1 MPGRVSGVPQE
12 TAGQVKKGRNMSNF
26 RSEDSSFRRV
36 SLISALSVAGV
47 AAAVYALT
55 LANYVF
61 PGDSARLLVQWAG
74 IDVLAFPEFP
84 LWGYFV
90 KLFAG
95 GGDLSSVAFRAN
107 ALSLVCGVVSAYL
120 ICRLMAFA
128 VWQTVSHEDSIK
140 FVKGASVSAGVVA
153 ALTFVFST
161 AVWQS
166 STHLEHRIFDVMWV
180 LLTMRV
186 ILFAARRTRYSLPVA
201 IVSGAFVAM
210 GLVESPIFVPCS
222 FAIFFAFMLVLVKN
236 RKSLY
241 GNALLYLLSV
251 FIGIIV
257 FVKYVSGG
265 FIGTEAAE
273 AAGCSSSFDVFL
285 RIAKDSIREMRTW
298 VSRPGWLAIVA
309 LSVLPAVSC
318 AFAAGRG
325 LNSDRRWSQ
334 YAFHIAMTLCV
345 ALALATALAPES
357 ILRPWGVSPVATS
370 TLVALVSGYLAAYW
384 YLLARSPLPVKE
396 SRQDGGGSAAR
407 IGRGIAPVFG
417 CALLL
422 VIALSSLVNAFN
434 CGKGRGEFADICA
447 KEIVDSLGERTWFIT
462 DGTLDDHLRVAAATA
477 KKELNLVCLQRD
489 MNESYL
495 EELSALVKERGLT
508 AGNAN
513 LQMSI
518 RLGVLPFIQDWFA
531 GDTNVTQ
538 KAAIFG
544 VPDFWY
550 MAERMPVPENVLFGG
565 AQSSKSVDGKALA
578 AGFKAFWARIAPTL
592 WTERNREGS
601 RNIASCDD
609 PVAKL
614 RLQLRRHV
622 GFVGNNLGVFLQD
635 AGLDEEAFAIYEL
648 VLGTID
654 PDNVCALFNEFEMA
668 RAGIKCAASK
678 KVEIERKLKAIVD
691 DPKRRYALWSL
702 SRYYGYIRN
711 PEIFARMGYAW
722 ARSGQTGNAIAQ
734 VQRAIDF
741 VSADRQTGLLNMM
754 AAIYASGNQIKKSR
768 AVYEQVLSSDANNRE
783 ALMGMARLALQSGSA
798 DEAKTFLEKAANASG
813 KDAPGVETALL
824 LMMNN
829 DLDRAR
835 LEMQKITDMHP
846 KSLQAWSLLSG
857 VLLQQLDQAKDAGV
871 RTKILDEL
879 ENSILPKMEA
889 VTNDPR
895 DYFVQMTRA
904 LVYMRKGPTFR
915 RQARDAL
922 VIASMSRPD
931 VSVAGDMILGL
942 DIELDDGE
950 AAERHARTILR
961 RDRHDK
967 LANYVM
973 GSLRLKEGDYSTA
986 ETFLRLSVEAEKPI
1000 AAAQNDLAEV
1010 LRRQQRYADAEKYA
1024 RDAVKNQP
1032 NLYVA
1037 WETLGAALLDQN
1049 KNLDEA
1055 EQCVQK
1061 AIKLSKTES
1070 KIEDIRMQLTLARVQ
1085 IARGA
1090 MDKARTTVRTLRKRQ
1105 AELSNYDRDQLET
1118 LDKAMRG
1125 GSKR

>member
-1 MPGRVSGVPQE
+1 MAR
-12 TAGQVKKGRNMSNF
+12 F
-26 RSEDSSFRRV
+26 RSEEASFRKA
-36 SLISALSVAGV
+36 SFISALSAAGI

-55 LANYVF
+55 LAGYVF
-61 PGDSARLLVQWAG
+61 PGDSARHLVQWAG
-74 IDVLAFPEFP
+74 IDVLSFPEYP

-90 KLFAG
+90 KLFTGA
-95 GGDLSSVAFRAN
+95 GDLSSVALRAN
-107 ALSLVCGVVSAYL
+107 MLSLVCGAVSAYL
-120 ICRLMAFA
+120 ICRLMSFA
-128 VWQTVSHEDSIK
+128 VWQIATQEDSIK
-140 FVKGASVSAGVVA
+140 FSKGASVIAGLVA
-153 ALTFVFST
+153 SLTFVFST

-166 STHLEHRIFDVMWV
+166 STHLEHRIFYVMWALV
-180 LLTMRV
+180 TMRV
-186 ILFAARRTRYSLPVA
+186 VLLAAGRPRLALPVA
-201 IVSGAFVAM
+201 VVAGAFVGM

-222 FAIFFAFMLVLVKN
+222 IAVFFTFMLVLVKN
-236 RKSLY
+236 GASLY
-241 GNALLYLLSV
+241 GPATLYLLSATIGLVV
-251 FIGIIV
+251 FI
-257 FVKYVSGG
+257 KSVSGG
-265 FIGTEAAE
+265 FVGTEAAE
-273 AAGCSSSFDVFL
+273 AANCSSSFDVFL
-285 RIAKDSIREMRTW
+285 HIAKDSFREFRLW
-298 VSRPGWLAIVA
+298 FSRPGWLAIVA
-309 LSVLPAVSC
+309 LTVLPAISC

-325 LNSDRRWSQ
+325 LNNDRRWSQ
-334 YAFHIAMTLCV
+334 YAFHIAMTICA
-345 ALALATALAPES
+345 ALAIATDLSPES
-357 ILRPWGVSPVATS
+357 ILRQWGVSPVATS
-370 TLVALVSGYLAAYW
+370 TLAALVSGYLAAYW
-384 YLLARSPLPVKE
+384 YLLARCPLPAKE
-396 SRQDGGGSAAR
+396 FKHDGGDSAIK
-407 IGRGIAPVFG
+407 IGHSIAPVFG
-417 CALLL
+417 CAFVAIIVL
-422 VIALSSLVNAFN
+422 ASMVNAFN
-434 CGKGRGEFADICA
+434 CGRGRGEFADICA
-447 KEIVDSLGERTWFIT
+447 KEIIDALGDRTWFIT
-462 DGTLDDHLRVAAATA
+462 DGTLDDHLRLAAAT
-477 KKELNLVCLQRD
+477 KNKELNLVCLQRD

-495 EELSALVKERGLT
+495 DELSELVKTRNLS

-513 LQMSI
+513 LQMSL

-531 GDTNVTQ
+531 GDTNVTK

-550 MAERMPVPENVLFGG
+550 MAERMPVPENVIFGG
-565 AQSSKSVDGKALA
+565 THAAKAVDGKALA
-578 AGFKAFWARIAPTL
+578 AQFKTFWQRIAPTL

-609 PVAKL
+609 PIASL

-635 AGLDEEAFAIYEL
+635 SALNDEAFAIYEL
-648 VLGTID
+648 VLNTID

-668 RAGIKCAASK
+668 RSGIKCALSK

-754 AAIYASGNQIKKSR
+754 AAIYASGNQVKKSR

-798 DEAKTFLEKAANASG
+798 EEAKEFLQKAAKASG
-813 KDAPGVETALL
+813 KETAGIEMALL

-846 KSLQAWSLLSG
+846 KSLQAWSLLAG
-857 VLLQQLDQAKDAGV
+857 VLLQQVDHEKNDAA
-871 RTKILDEL
+871 RAKILDEL
-879 ENSILPKMEA
+879 ENTILPKMEA

-950 AAERHARTILR
+950 AAERHARSILR

-1010 LRRQQRYADAEKYA
+1010 LRRLQRYDEAEKFA
-1024 RDAVKNQP
+1024 RDAVKTQP
-1032 NLYVA
+1032 ALYVA

-1090 MDKARTTVRTLRKRQ
+1090 MDKARATVRTLRKRQ
-1105 AELSNYDRDQLET
+1105 SELSNYDRNQLES
-1118 LDKAMRG
+1118 LDKAVRG
-1125 GSKR
+1125 R

>member
-1 MPGRVSGVPQE
+1 
-12 TAGQVKKGRNMSNF
+12 MSNF
-26 RSEDSSFRRV
+26 RSEDSSFRKA
-36 SLISALSVAGV
+36 SLVSALSVAGV
-47 AAAVYALT
+47 AAVVYALT

-74 IDVLAFPEFP
+74 IDVLAFPEYP
-84 LWGYFV
+84 LWGFFV

-120 ICRLMAFA
+120 ICRLMMFA
-128 VWQTVSHEDSIK
+128 VRQIISQEDSIK
-140 FVKGASVSAGVVA
+140 FVKGASIAAGVIASLV
-153 ALTFVFST
+153 FVFST

-166 STHLEHRIFDVMWV
+166 STHLEHRIFDVTWV
-180 LLTMRV
+180 LLTMRTV
-186 ILFAARRTRYSLPVA
+186 LFAAGRPKLSFPVA
-201 IVSGAFVAM
+201 VVAGVFVAM

-222 FAIFFAFMLVLVKN
+222 IAIFFAFMLVLVKN
-236 RKSLY
+236 GSSLY
-241 GNALLYLLSV
+241 GMASLYLLSV
-251 FIGIIV
+251 VVGLIV
-257 FVKYVSGG
+257 FVKYTSSGY
-265 FIGTEAAE
+265 IGTEAAE
-273 AAGCSSSFDVFL
+273 AAGCSSSLDVFL

-318 AFAAGRG
+318 AFAAGRS
-325 LNSDRRWSQ
+325 LNNDRRWSQ
-334 YAFHIAMTLCV
+334 YAFHIAMTICV

-357 ILRPWGVSPVATS
+357 ILRPWGISPVATS

-396 SRQDGGGSAAR
+396 FKQDGGDSAAKV
-407 IGRGIAPVFG
+407 GRSIAPVFG
-417 CALLL
+417 CALL
-422 VIALSSLVNAFN
+422 VIITLSSLVNAFN

-447 KEIVDSLGERTWFIT
+447 KEIVSSLGERTWFVT

-495 EELSALVKERGLT
+495 DELSALVKERGLT
-508 AGNAN
+508 VGNAN
-513 LQMSI
+513 LQMSL

-550 MAERMPVPENVLFGG
+550 MAERMPVPENLLFGG
-565 AQSSKSVDGKALA
+565 AKSAKSVDGKVLA
-578 AGFKAFWARIAPTL
+578 ENFKAFWARIAPAL

-635 AGLDEEAFAIYEL
+635 SGFDTEAFAIYEL

-668 RAGIKCAASK
+668 RSGVKCAVSK

-754 AAIYASGNQIKKSR
+754 AAIYASGNQVKKSR

-798 DEAKTFLEKAANASG
+798 EEAKTFLEKAANASG
-813 KDAPGVETALL
+813 KDTAGIEMALL

-846 KSLQAWSLLSG
+846 KSLQAWSLLAG

-871 RTKILDEL
+871 RSKLLDEL

-1010 LRRQQRYADAEKYA
+1010 LRRLQRYADAEKFA
-1024 RDAVKNQP
+1024 REAVKNQP

-1090 MDKARTTVRTLRKRQ
+1090 MDKARATVRTLRKRQ
-1105 AELSNYDRDQLET
+1105 TELSNYDRDQLET
-1118 LDKAMRG
+1118 LDKAVRG
-1125 GSKR
+1125 GARR

>member
-1 MPGRVSGVPQE
+1 
-12 TAGQVKKGRNMSNF
+12 MSNF

-140 FVKGASVSAGVVA
+140 FVKGASIAAGVVA

-384 YLLARSPLPVKE
+384 YLLARCPLPVKE
-396 SRQDGGGSAAR
+396 FKQDGGGSAAR

>member
-1 MPGRVSGVPQE
+1 
-12 TAGQVKKGRNMSNF
+12 MSNF
-26 RSEDSSFRRV
+26 RSEDPSFRKA

-47 AAAVYALT
+47 AAVVYALT

-74 IDVLAFPEFP
+74 IDVLAFPEYP
-84 LWGYFV
+84 LWGFFV

-128 VWQTVSHEDSIK
+128 VLQTASHEDSIK
-140 FVKGASVSAGVVA
+140 FVKGASVTAGVVA

-180 LLTMRV
+180 LLTVRI
-186 ILFAARRTRYSLPVA
+186 ILFAARKPRYSLPIA
-201 IVSGAFVAM
+201 ILSGAFVAM
-210 GLVESPIFVPCS
+210 GLIESPIFVPCS
-222 FAIFFAFMLVLVKN
+222 FAIFFSFMLVLVKN

-251 FIGIIV
+251 FIGMIV
-257 FVKYVSGG
+257 FVKYVSSGYV
-265 FIGTEAAE
+265 GTEAAE
-273 AAGCSSSFDVFL
+273 AAGCTSSFDVFL

-334 YAFHIAMTLCV
+334 YAFHIAMTICA

-396 SRQDGGGSAAR
+396 FKQDGGGSAAR
-407 IGRGIAPVFG
+407 VGRGIAPVFG
-417 CALLL
+417 CALL
-422 VIALSSLVNAFN
+422 VIIALSSLVNAFN

-447 KEIVDSLGERTWFIT
+447 KEIVSTLGERTWFIT

-495 EELSALVKERGLT
+495 DELSALVKERGL
-508 AGNAN
+508 AVGNAN
-513 LQMSI
+513 LQMSL

-531 GDTNVTQ
+531 GDTNITQ

-565 AQSSKSVDGKALA
+565 ARSAKSVDGKVLA
-578 AGFKAFWARIAPTL
+578 DNFKAFWARIAPTL

-622 GFVGNNLGVFLQD
+622 GFVGNNLGVYLQD
-635 AGLDEEAFAIYEL
+635 AGLDAEAFAIYEL
-648 VLGTID
+648 VLSTID

-668 RAGIKCAASK
+668 RAGIKCAVSK

-741 VSADRQTGLLNMM
+741 VSVDRQTGLLNMM
-754 AAIYASGNQIKKSR
+754 AAIYASGNQVKKSR

-783 ALMGMARLALQSGSA
+783 ALMGMARLALQSGA
-798 DEAKTFLEKAANASG
+798 AEEAKSFLEKAANASG
-813 KDAPGVETALL
+813 KDTAGIEMALL

-846 KSLQAWSLLSG
+846 KSLQAWSLLAG

-871 RTKILDEL
+871 RSKLLDEL
-879 ENSILPKMEA
+879 ENTILPKMEA

-1010 LRRQQRYADAEKYA
+1010 LRRLQRYADAEKFA
-1024 RDAVKNQP
+1024 RAAVKNQP

-1090 MDKARTTVRTLRKRQ
+1090 LDKARTTVRSLRKRQ
-1105 AELSNYDRDQLET
+1105 SELSNYDRDQLET

>member
-1 MPGRVSGVPQE
+1 
-12 TAGQVKKGRNMSNF
+12 MSKF
-26 RSEDSSFRRV
+26 RSEESSFLKASV
-36 SLISALSVAGV
+36 ISALTVAGV
-47 AAAVYALT
+47 AAVVYALT

-61 PGDSARLLVQWAG
+61 PGDSARLLVQWSG
-74 IDVLAFPEFP
+74 IDALAFPEYP
-84 LWGYFV
+84 LWGFFV

-95 GGDLSSVAFRAN
+95 AGELSSVAFRAN

-128 VWQTVSHEDSIK
+128 VWQVTTQEDSIK
-140 FVKGASVSAGVVA
+140 FAKGASIGAGVIA
-153 ALTFVFST
+153 SLTFVFST

-166 STHLEHRIFDVMWV
+166 STHLEHRIFDVMWA
-180 LLTMRV
+180 LLTMRLV
-186 ILFAARRTRYSLPVA
+186 LFAAGRPKLALPVA
-201 IVSGAFVAM
+201 LVAGSFVAM
-210 GLVESPIFVPCS
+210 GLIESPIFVPCS
-222 FAIFFAFMLVLVKN
+222 IAIFFAFMLVLVKN
-236 RKSLY
+236 GSSLY
-241 GNALLYLLSV
+241 GPATLYLFSV
-251 FIGIIV
+251 AVGMIV
-257 FVKYVSGG
+257 FVKFVSGG
-265 FIGTEAAE
+265 YLGTEAAE
-273 AAGCSSSFDVFL
+273 AANCSSSLDVFL
-285 RIAKDSIREMRTW
+285 RIAKDSLREIRMW
-298 VSRPGWLAIVA
+298 FSRSGWLAIVA
-309 LSVLPAVSC
+309 LSVLPAISC

-325 LNSDRRWSQ
+325 LNNDRRWSQ
-334 YAFHIAMTLCV
+334 YAFHIAMTLCC
-345 ALALATALAPES
+345 ALALATALSPES
-357 ILRPWGVSPVATS
+357 ILRPWGISPVATS
-370 TLVALVSGYLAAYW
+370 TLVAFVAGYLVAYW
-384 YLLARSPLPVKE
+384 YLLARCPLPVKE
-396 SRQDGGGSAAR
+396 FKRDGGDSAAK
-407 IGRGIAPVFG
+407 IGRSIAPVFG
-417 CALLL
+417 CAL
-422 VIALSSLVNAFN
+422 VAIVALASMVNAFN
-434 CGKGRGEFADICA
+434 CGRGRGEFADICA
-447 KEIVDSLGERTWFIT
+447 KEVISTLGDRTWFVT
-462 DGTLDDHLRVAAATA
+462 DGTLDDHLRVAAAA
-477 KKELNLVCLQRD
+477 QKKELNLVCLQRD

-495 EELSALVKERGLT
+495 EELSGLVKERGLT
-508 AGNAN
+508 AGNSN
-513 LQMSI
+513 LQMSL

-531 GDTNVTQ
+531 GDTNVAQ
-538 KAAIFG
+538 KIAIFG

-550 MAERMPVPENVLFGG
+550 MAERMPVPENVIFGG
-565 AQSSKSVDGKALA
+565 AQSAKSVDGKALA
-578 AGFKAFWARIAPTL
+578 AKFKDFWGRIAPTL

-601 RNIASCDD
+601 RNIASSDD

-635 AGLDEEAFAIYEL
+635 SGLNNEAFSIYEL

-668 RAGIKCAASK
+668 RAGIKCAVAK
-678 KVEIERKLKAIVD
+678 KIEIERKLKAIVD

-754 AAIYASGNQIKKSR
+754 AAIYASGNQVKKSR
-768 AVYEQVLSSDANNRE
+768 AVYEQVLSTDANNRE

-798 DEAKTFLEKAANASG
+798 DEAKGFLEKAAKASG
-813 KDAPGVETALL
+813 KDAAGIEMALL
-824 LMMNN
+824 HMMNN
-829 DLDRAR
+829 DLDQAR

-846 KSLQAWSLLSG
+846 KSLQAWSLLAG
-857 VLLQQLDQAKDAGV
+857 VLLQQMDHEKNTAARG
-871 RTKILDEL
+871 KILDEL
-879 ENSILPKMEA
+879 ENTILPKMEA

-986 ETFLRLSVEAEKPI
+986 ETFLRLSVTAEKPI

-1010 LRRQQRYADAEKYA
+1010 LRRLQRYAEAEKFA
-1024 RDAVKNQP
+1024 RDAVKTQP

-1085 IARGA
+1085 IARGSL
-1090 MDKARTTVRTLRKRQ
+1090 DKARTTVRTLRKRQ
-1105 AELSNYDRDQLET
+1105 AELSNYDRDQLES
-1118 LDKAMRG
+1118 LDKAVRG
-1125 GSKR
+1125 NR

>member
-1 MPGRVSGVPQE
+1 
-12 TAGQVKKGRNMSNF
+12 MSNF

-120 ICRLMAFA
+120 ICRLMVFA

-140 FVKGASVSAGVVA
+140 FVKGASVAAGVVA

-384 YLLARSPLPVKE
+384 YLLARCPLPVKE
-396 SRQDGGGSAAR
+396 FKQDGGGSAAR

>member
-1 MPGRVSGVPQE
+1 MPGRVPGVPQE
-12 TAGQVKKGRNMSNF
+12 TTGQVKKGRNMSNF

-140 FVKGASVSAGVVA
+140 FVKGASVAAGVVA

-384 YLLARSPLPVKE
+384 YLLARCPLPVKE
-396 SRQDGGGSAAR
+396 FKQDGGGSAAR

-754 AAIYASGNQIKKSR
+754 AAIYASGTQIKKSR

-1010 LRRQQRYADAEKYA
+1010 LRRLQRYADAEKYA

>member
-1 MPGRVSGVPQE
+1 
-12 TAGQVKKGRNMSNF
+12 MSNF

-140 FVKGASVSAGVVA
+140 FVKGASIAAGVVA